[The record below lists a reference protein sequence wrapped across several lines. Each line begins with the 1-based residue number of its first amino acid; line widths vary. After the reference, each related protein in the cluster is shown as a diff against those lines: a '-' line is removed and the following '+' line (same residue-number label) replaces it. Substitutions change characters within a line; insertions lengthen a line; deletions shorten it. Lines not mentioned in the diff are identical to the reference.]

1 MNERELDALIRD
13 ADPYASVRGI
23 DLSADGQ
30 SLLEEI
36 MLNVTPLTDR
46 RQQRA
51 RRLKW
56 LAAGVAAA
64 SIAVAVGIA
73 SVRPQPSD
81 QTPPLVGPTTSPSDA
96 PTQSPQIKFAA
107 ELIKASEQH
116 PRYVLT
122 APGWTVQ
129 GVEGLTAGSGEVS
142 YQKGERLLA
151 ISWLPASKFHA
162 HQIARSDKGT
172 RAQPVEVDGA
182 DGSLYDMGLAVSPD
196 RQFFVLLPP
205 VDGAFVEIRTTADW
219 NRDDFLSVLGTVR
232 SAGVTEWLSS
242 LPADVVSSDD
252 VPSKVDDVLRG
263 IPLPP
268 SFDKRQFDDLGTNDS
283 YQFGA
288 AVIGQA
294 VSEWVDYWMA
304 ALKDDRRDDE
314 HRAEQA
320 LSGAHEWPGLVAMQS
335 KGDYPMVV
343 WQITDAVAAGMPLP
357 DEVSDYHAALGTR

>member
-36 MLNVTPLTDR
+36 MLNATPLDVQR
-46 RQQRA
+46 RRV

-56 LAAGVAAA
+56 LTAGVAAA
-64 SIAVAVGIA
+64 SIALAVGIA

-81 QTPPLVGPTTSPSDA
+81 QTPPIVGPTTSPTDA
-96 PTQSPQIKFAA
+96 PTQSLQITFAA
-107 ELIKASEQH
+107 ELIKAAEQH
-116 PRYVLT
+116 PRYVVG
-122 APGWTVQ
+122 APGWTVK
-129 GVEGLTAGSGEVS
+129 GVEGLTADAGEVS

-151 ISWLPASKFHA
+151 ISWLPASEFHA
-162 HQIARSDKGT
+162 HEIARSDKGT

-182 DGSLYDMGLAVSPD
+182 DGSMYDMGLAGSPD

-268 SFDKRQFDDLGTNDS
+268 GFDKSQFDDLGTNDA

-288 AVIGQA
+288 AVFGQ
-294 VSEWVDYWMA
+294 VVCDWLDFWTA
-304 ALKDDRRDDE
+304 AKQAGRDDE
-314 HRAEQA
+314 VQEARDA
-320 LSGAHEWPGLVAMQS
+320 LSTARDWPALIEMQA
-335 KGDYPMVV
+335 KGGYPDVV
-343 WQITDAVAAGMPLP
+343 WQITDAVAAGEEIPK
-357 DEVSDYHAALGTR
+357 EVRDYRAALGGN